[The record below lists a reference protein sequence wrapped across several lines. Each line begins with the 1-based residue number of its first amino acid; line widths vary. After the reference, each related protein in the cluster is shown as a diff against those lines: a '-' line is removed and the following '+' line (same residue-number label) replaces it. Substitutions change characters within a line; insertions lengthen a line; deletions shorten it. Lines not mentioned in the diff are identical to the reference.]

1 MKQKGKRIGILALV
15 LLLLVCGGIYTAYR
29 LHPENFIQKD
39 EIITRGEFA
48 AIMVRDIPLN
58 TANAE
63 KDPPSFPDINGHWSE
78 ASIEALIDAGIID
91 PLDYPDGFF
100 PDDPITRAEIIKMLV
115 RISGKDEEAKNT
127 QGHSG
132 YEDQDAIKDGDKGY
146 LIIGRED
153 GIIGDTDDN
162 KIHPNDPV
170 TKGEADDLIDKVKPQ
185 KSTPTQ
191 VSPSPA
197 PGTSDQPTTTPVNP
211 AQPTPTPV
219 NPAQPTP
226 APTNPALH
234 TPTPT
239 PDNPGNG
246 SGGSSGGGSHYY
258 PDAQVRFE
266 LPATA
271 HTDTEIQ
278 VMPVWKYM
286 SNFTWSL
293 TKAAV
298 DGSQQPVALEDA
310 ISGTLGLEGGTIGF
324 KEDGQYTLTATAKN
338 SRGKE
343 TVLSKQITVYPIID
357 LSFDLPETTH
367 TDKSTILAFQLE
379 KLYGHDIVWITE
391 KDGEAVQPADILEG
405 KLGNEGGTFVFRS
418 KGEYMLTAS
427 ITDETGRVFTHTE
440 STKVYPVAGIA
451 FELPAASHTD
461 TTLDVSTNLTE
472 ADGLTV
478 DWSLT
483 KNGEAAKELAD
494 ELEGALT
501 NDGGK
506 IRFRDKGVYML
517 TGTLTDETGR
527 TFETSGTIT
536 VYLVGS
542 VGFYLPEITHTD
554 TSVQVEASFQNLGT
568 AEIQWSLTR
577 NGESV
582 PVADYMEGKLTDTD
596 STVRFKEKGEY
607 VLKAAF
613 TDPAGR
619 NYSYTTPIKVYPVPG
634 ITYKLPETAHTD
646 TLVSVIPETLELD
659 GLKVE
664 WLLENGFGFQD
675 FATYVDGTLDNSGG
689 SIRFKH
695 AGAYELIARITD
707 EIGRVFLFEN
717 GGKIEVLPVL
727 NISFELPESTHTDR
741 TVDLR
746 TRGKNNVLPVEW
758 SLTKDGESVETSD
771 ALEGSLNA
779 YGGKIQ
785 FKDVGSYILTASMT
799 DALGRVFS
807 YSASTTVYPIPSISL
822 SVQQTWHAGEAGT
835 VSVSGTDLEN
845 LTADWTIIQGDGGAQ
860 PYDIYTSG
868 TLTKTGGSLTFPAK
882 GQYEL
887 ILTMTDPTGRTF
899 IRSRSITVYPI
910 PSISLNV
917 QQTWHAGEVGTVSV
931 SGTDL
936 ENLTADWTVIQGSS
950 SAKPYSAYASGT
962 LTKEGGSLTFP
973 SKGQYELILTMTDP
987 TGRTFTRSQSF
998 MVYPIPSVSLS
1009 VQQTWYAGEA
1019 ATVGVSGT
1027 DLESLTADW
1036 SVIQGNGSAK
1046 PYTAY
1051 ASGTLTKAG
1060 GSLTF
1065 PSKGQYEL
1073 ILTLTDPT
1081 GRTFARSQS
1090 FTVYPI
1096 PTMSIGVPSL
1106 TYSGESMAVTASG
1119 TELSGAAADWLL
1131 SVDGGEAKPYT
1142 EYATGSLGISG
1153 GTLWFHTDK
1162 TVSVKLQ
1169 AVVTDTNG
1177 RRFTFTSN
1185 AGLVKPIASFP
1196 FTVPSSAHIGSG
1208 FYVSLPGTSG
1218 LEGRTLNW
1226 SLTKGG
1232 SAAGY
1237 TGSLTGSGGTIAI
1250 QSTGSYVLTASTTDS
1265 TGRTFTYSQNIT
1277 ITNNAPNKPTG
1288 SASVTRTA
1296 KDGKLLVNFSAYAT
1310 DPDGDTVTLEYSG
1323 NTSDSYYAVGAHTV
1337 KVRAKDAWG
1346 LYSDWTDIT
1355 FTVSNSAPSTPVI
1368 TRTPD
1373 GNSIAPGVAITITAA
1388 STDPDGDAIT
1398 YIWEGRPA
1406 QTSTAYP
1413 LGKNVVRVKA
1423 VDSTGAE
1430 SPWTAIVFFVADPNR
1445 GGGMTLTGPESVI
1458 LEQGI
1463 AGATITNYT
1472 FTVPPV
1478 SGHSGQD
1485 FGRVRGYNIL
1495 TGQWDQ
1501 LDYGTTTNGI
1511 TFSRSLSPGLYS
1523 QLEFYYYT
1531 NHDCMYNKSNIT
1543 YSVAFYFQ

>member
-15 LLLLVCGGIYTAYR
+15 LILLVCGGIYTAYR
-29 LHPENFIQKD
+29 LHPEAFIRQD

-48 AIMVRDIPLN
+48 AIMVRDIPLD
-58 TANAE
+58 TANAA
-63 KDPPSFPDINGHWSE
+63 KDPPSFPDIDGHWSE
-78 ASIEALIDAGIID
+78 KNIEALIDAGIID
-91 PLDYPDGFF
+91 PADYPDGFH

-132 YEDQDAIKDGDKGY
+132 YEDQDAINDEDKGY
-146 LIIGRED
+146 LIVGRED
-153 GIIGDTDDN
+153 GIIGETDDN

-170 TKGEADDLIDKVKPQ
+170 TKGEADDLIDKVTPE
-185 KSTPTQ
+185 TPTPPP
-191 VSPSPA
+191 VTPTPTPPSQ
-197 PGTSDQPTTTPVNP
+197 TPTPE
-211 AQPTPTPV
+211 QPTPTP
-219 NPAQPTP
+219 
-226 APTNPALH
+226 TNPDDNQP

-239 PDNPGNG
+239 PNNPGND
-246 SGGSSGGGSHYY
+246 SGGGSGGGSYYY
-258 PDAQVRFE
+258 PDAEVRFE

-271 HTDTEIQ
+271 HTDTEIK

-286 SNFTWSL
+286 SSFSWSL
-293 TKAAV
+293 TKTAV
-298 DGSQQPVALEDA
+298 DGSQQPVELKDA
-310 ISGTLGLEGGTIGF
+310 VSGTLGLEGGSISF
-324 KEDGQYTLTATAKN
+324 NQDGQYTLTGKAKN
-338 SRGKE
+338 VIGKE
-343 TVLSKQITVYPIID
+343 TVLSKQITVYPVID

-367 TDKSTILAFQLE
+367 TDKSVTLTFQLE
-379 KLYGHDIVWITE
+379 KLFGHDIVWTAA
-391 KDGEAVQPADILEG
+391 KDGETVQLADILNGE
-405 KLGNEGGTFVFRS
+405 LGSEGGTFVFKA
-418 KGEYMLTAS
+418 KGEYTLTAA
-427 ITDETGRVFTHTE
+427 ITDDTGRVFIHTE
-440 STKVYPVAGIA
+440 KTKVYPVAGIA
-451 FELPAASHTD
+451 FELPVASHTD
-461 TTLDVSTNLTE
+461 TTLEVSTTLTE

-478 DWSLT
+478 TWNLT
-483 KNGEAAKELAD
+483 KNGETAVLAD
-494 ELEGALT
+494 ELEGSLT

-506 IRFRDKGVYML
+506 ICFKDKGVYML
-517 TGTLTDETGR
+517 TGSITDETGR
-527 TFETSGTIT
+527 IFETSKTIT
-536 VYLVGS
+536 IYPVGS
-542 VGFYLPEITHTD
+542 IGFYLPEITHTD
-554 TSVQVEASFQNLGT
+554 KAVRVESRFENLGE
-568 AEIQWSLTR
+568 AAIQWSLTKD
-577 NGESV
+577 GEAV
-582 PVADYMEGKLTDTD
+582 TLTDAVLGELTNEGGFIF
-596 STVRFKEKGEY
+596 FKEKGEY

-619 NYSYTTPIKVYPVPG
+619 TYSYTAPVKVYPVPS
-634 ITYKLPETAHTD
+634 ISYKLTETAYTD
-646 TLVSVIPETLELD
+646 TIVSVIPETLEL
-659 GLKVE
+659 GSLKVE

-675 FATYVDGTLDNSGG
+675 FATYVDGTLDNNGG

-695 AGAYELIARITD
+695 AGTYELIARITD
-707 EIGRVFLFEN
+707 ETGRVFLFEN

-727 NISFELPESTHTDR
+727 NISFEFPESTHTDR

-746 TRGKNNVLPVEW
+746 TRGNNNVLPVEW
-758 SLTKDGESVETSD
+758 LLIKDGEPVEISD
-771 ALEGSLNA
+771 ALEGTLNA

-785 FKDVGSYILTASMT
+785 FKDIGSYTLTASMT

-822 SVQQTWHAGEAGT
+822 SVQQTWHAGDAGT

-845 LTADWTIIQGDGGAQ
+845 LTVGWTIIQGDGGAQ
-860 PYDIYTSG
+860 PYYIYSSG

-899 IRSRSITVYPI
+899 TRSRSITVYPI
-910 PSISLNV
+910 PSILLSIS
-917 QQTWHAGEVGTVSV
+917 QTWHAGESGTVSVSGTDLENLTADWSVIQGNSDVKPYSAYASGTLTNEGGSLTFPAKGQYELILTMTDPTGRAFTRSQSFTVHPIPSVSLSVQQPWYAGEPGTVSV

-950 SAKPYSAYASGT
+950 SAKPY
-962 LTKEGGSLTFP
+962 
-973 SKGQYELILTMTDP
+973 
-987 TGRTFTRSQSF
+987 
-998 MVYPIPSVSLS
+998 
-1009 VQQTWYAGEA
+1009 
-1019 ATVGVSGT
+1019 
-1027 DLESLTADW
+1027 
-1036 SVIQGNGSAK
+1036 
-1046 PYTAY
+1046 TAY

-1065 PSKGQYEL
+1065 PWKGQYEL

-1081 GRTFARSQS
+1081 GRTFAGSQS

-1096 PTMSIGVPSL
+1096 PTMSLGVPSL

-1119 TELSGAAADWLL
+1119 TELSGASVDWLL
-1131 SVDGGEAKPYT
+1131 SVDNGGAKPYT

-1153 GTLWFHTDK
+1153 GTLRLYTDK
-1162 TVSVKLQ
+1162 TITVKLQ

-1185 AGLVKPIASFP
+1185 AGMVKPIASFP

-1232 SAAGY
+1232 NAAGY
-1237 TGSLTGSGGTIAI
+1237 TGSLSNSGGTIAI

-1265 TGRTFTYSQNIT
+1265 TGRNFSYSQNIT

-1296 KDGKLLVNFSAYAT
+1296 KDGKLLVNLSAYAS
-1310 DPDGDTVTLEYSG
+1310 DPDGDAVSLEYSG
-1323 NTSDSYYAVGAHTV
+1323 NTADSYYAVGTQTV
-1337 KVRAKDAWG
+1337 WVRAKDAWG
-1346 LYSDWTDIT
+1346 LYSDWTGIT
-1355 FTVSNSAPSTPVI
+1355 FIVTNSAPTTPVI

-1373 GNSIAPGVAITITAA
+1373 GNSIAPGVAITISAS

-1430 SPWTAIVFFVADPNR
+1430 SPWAAIVFFIADPNH

-1478 SGHSGQD
+1478 DGHSGQD
-1485 FGRVRGYNIL
+1485 YGRVRGYNIL

-1543 YSVAFYFQ
+1543 YSVTFYFQ

>member
-15 LLLLVCGGIYTAYR
+15 LILLVCGGIYTAYR
-29 LHPENFIQKD
+29 LHPEAFIRQD

-48 AIMVRDIPLN
+48 AILVRDIPLD
-58 TANAE
+58 TANAA
-63 KDPPSFPDINGHWSE
+63 KDPPSFPDIDGHWSE
-78 ASIEALIDAGIID
+78 KNIEVLIDAGIID
-91 PLDYPDGFF
+91 PADYPDGFH

-132 YEDQDAIKDGDKGY
+132 YEDQDAINDEDKGY
-146 LIIGRED
+146 LIVGRED
-153 GIIGDTDDN
+153 GIIGETDDN

-170 TKGEADDLIDKVKPQ
+170 TKGEADDLIDKVTPENPTPPPVPP
-185 KSTPTQ
+185 TPT
-191 VSPSPA
+191 SPSQTPETPA
-197 PGTSDQPTTTPVNP
+197 PE
-211 AQPTPTPV
+211 QPTPTP
-219 NPAQPTP
+219 
-226 APTNPALH
+226 TNPDEDQP

-239 PDNPGNG
+239 PNNPGND
-246 SGGSSGGGSHYY
+246 SGGGSGGGSYYY
-258 PDAQVRFE
+258 PDAEVRFE
-266 LPATA
+266 FPSTA
-271 HTDTEIQ
+271 HTDTEIK

-286 SNFTWSL
+286 SSFSWSL
-293 TKAAV
+293 TKTAV
-298 DGSQQPVALEDA
+298 DGSQQPVELKDA
-310 ISGTLGLEGGTIGF
+310 FSGTLGLEGGAISF
-324 KEDGQYTLTATAKN
+324 NQDGQYTLTAKAKN
-338 SRGKE
+338 VIGKE
-343 TVLSKQITVYPIID
+343 TVLSKQITVYPVID

-367 TDKSTILAFQLE
+367 TDKSVTLTFQLE
-379 KLYGHDIVWITE
+379 KLFGHDIVWTAA
-391 KDGEAVQPADILEG
+391 KDGETVQLADILNGE
-405 KLGNEGGTFVFRS
+405 LESEGGTFVFKA
-418 KGEYMLTAS
+418 KGEYTLTAA
-427 ITDETGRVFTHTE
+427 IMDDTGRVFIHTE
-440 STKVYPVAGIA
+440 KTKVYPVAGIA

-461 TTLDVSTNLTE
+461 TTLEVSTTLTE

-478 DWSLT
+478 TWNLT
-483 KNGEAAKELAD
+483 KNGDTAVLAD
-494 ELEGALT
+494 ELEGSLT

-506 IRFRDKGVYML
+506 IRFKDKGVYML
-517 TGTLTDETGR
+517 TGSITDETGR
-527 TFETSGTIT
+527 IFEASETIT
-536 VYLVGS
+536 IYPVGS
-542 VGFYLPEITHTD
+542 IGFYVPEITHTD
-554 TSVQVEASFQNLGT
+554 KAVRVESRFDNLGD
-568 AEIQWSLTR
+568 AAIQWSLTKD
-577 NGESV
+577 GEAV
-582 PVADYMEGKLTDTD
+582 TLTDAVLGKLTDNGG
-596 STVRFKEKGEY
+596 SIFFKEKGEY

-619 NYSYTTPIKVYPVPG
+619 TYSYTAPVKVYPVPSNS
-634 ITYKLPETAHTD
+634 YKLPETAYTD
-646 TLVSVIPETLELD
+646 TIVNVIPETLEL
-659 GLKVE
+659 GSLKVE

-675 FATYVDGTLDNSGG
+675 FATYVDGTLEDSGG

-695 AGAYELIARITD
+695 AGTYELIARITD
-707 EIGRVFLFEN
+707 ETGRVFLFEN

-727 NISFELPESTHTDR
+727 NISFEFPESTHTDR

-746 TRGKNNVLPVEW
+746 TRGNNNVLPVEW
-758 SLTKDGESVETSD
+758 SLTKDGEPVEISD
-771 ALEGSLNA
+771 ALEGTLNA

-785 FKDVGSYILTASMT
+785 YKDVGSYTLTASMT

-822 SVQQTWHAGEAGT
+822 SVQQTWHAGDAGT
-835 VSVSGTDLEN
+835 VSVSGTDMEN

-860 PYDIYTSG
+860 PYYIYSSG
-868 TLTKTGGSLTFPAK
+868 TLTKTGGRLTFPAKGQYELILTMTDPTDRTFIGSRSITVYPIPSISLSLPQTWHTGELGAVSVSGTDLENLTADWTVIQGNSDAKPYSAYASGTLTNEGGSLTFPAK

-887 ILTMTDPTGRTF
+887 ILTMTDPTGRAFT
-899 IRSRSITVYPI
+899 RSQSFTVYPI
-910 PSISLNV
+910 PSVSLSV
-917 QQTWHAGEVGTVSV
+917 QQPWYAGEPGTVSV

-950 SAKPYSAYASGT
+950 SEKPYSAYT
-962 LTKEGGSLTFP
+962 
-973 SKGQYELILTMTDP
+973 
-987 TGRTFTRSQSF
+987 
-998 MVYPIPSVSLS
+998 
-1009 VQQTWYAGEA
+1009 
-1019 ATVGVSGT
+1019 
-1027 DLESLTADW
+1027 
-1036 SVIQGNGSAK
+1036 
-1046 PYTAY
+1046 
-1051 ASGTLTKAG
+1051 SGTLTKAG

-1119 TELSGAAADWLL
+1119 TELSGASVDWLL
-1131 SVDGGEAKPYT
+1131 SVDNGEAKPYT

-1153 GTLWFHTDK
+1153 GTLRLYTDK
-1162 TVSVKLQ
+1162 TISVKLQ

-1185 AGLVKPIASFP
+1185 AGMVKPIASFS
-1196 FTVPSSAHIGSG
+1196 FTVPPSSHIGSG

-1232 SAAGY
+1232 NAAGY
-1237 TGSLTGSGGTIAI
+1237 TGSLSNSGGTIAI
-1250 QSTGSYVLTASTTDS
+1250 QSTGSYVLTAITTDS
-1265 TGRTFTYSQNIT
+1265 AGRTFSYSQNIT
-1277 ITNNAPNKPTG
+1277 ITNNVPNKPTG
-1288 SASVTRTA
+1288 SASVTRSA
-1296 KDGKLLVNFSAYAT
+1296 KDGKLLVNLSAYAT
-1310 DPDGDTVTLEYSG
+1310 DPDGDAVSLEYSG
-1323 NTSDSYYAVGAHTV
+1323 NTADSYYAVGTQTV
-1337 KVRAKDAWG
+1337 WVRAKDAWG
-1346 LYSDWTDIT
+1346 LYSDWTGIT
-1355 FTVSNSAPSTPVI
+1355 FTVTNSAPTTPVI

-1373 GNSIAPGVAITITAA
+1373 GNSIAPSVAITISA
-1388 STDPDGDAIT
+1388 SSKDPDGDAIT

-1430 SPWTAIVFFVADPNR
+1430 SPWAAIVFFIADPNH

-1478 SGHSGQD
+1478 DGHSGQD
-1485 FGRVRGYNIL
+1485 YGRVRGYNIL

-1511 TFSRSLSPGLYS
+1511 TFSRSLSPGIYS

-1543 YSVAFYFQ
+1543 YSVSFYFQ